1 MGRIFIAPSIL
12 SCNFLALEKEIKDV
26 ERAGADLIHID
37 VMDGHFVPNITIG
50 PMIVEAVKRVAVKP
64 LDVHLMI
71 EDPAKYVED
80 FISAGADIVTVHAE
94 ADHHLFRT
102 IDVIKSMGKKAGVSL
117 NPSTPLSKLDHII
130 SEVDMVLIMSVN
142 PGFGGQRYIVTMDEK
157 IKKTRQMIQKSG
169 RKIDL
174 EVDGGIKTE
183 NAKRVADA
191 GANILVLGTGIFHT
205 KDYKKTIQEVRKR
218 VRG

>member
-50 PMIVEAVKRVAVKP
+50 PMIVEAVKRIATKP

-71 EDPAKYVED
+71 ENPAKYVED
-80 FISAGADIVTVHAE
+80 FVSAGADIVTVHAE

-102 IDVIKSMGKKAGVSL
+102 VDVIRSTGKKAGVSL

-130 SEVDMVLIMSVN
+130 GEIDMVLIMSVN
-142 PGFGGQRYIVTMDEK
+142 PGFGGQRYIVAMDEK
-157 IKKTRQMIQKSG
+157 IKKTRQMIQRSG
-169 RKIDL
+169 RTIDL

-205 KDYKKTIQEVRKR
+205 KDYKKTIDEVRKK
-218 VRG
+218 VRE

>member
-1 MGRIFIAPSIL
+1 MNRVFIAPSIL
-12 SCNFLALEKEIKDV
+12 SCNFLALEKEIRDV

-50 PMIVEAVKRVAVKP
+50 PMIVEAVKRVATKP

-71 EDPAKYVED
+71 ENPARYAED
-80 FISAGADIVTVHAE
+80 FIAAGADIVTVHVE
-94 ADHHLFRT
+94 ADSHLYRT
-102 IDVIKSMGKKAGVSL
+102 VDVIKSKGKRAGVSL

-130 SEVDMVLIMSVN
+130 NEVDMILIMSVN
-142 PGFGGQRYIVTMDEK
+142 PGFGGQQYIAAMDDK
-157 IKKTRQMIQKSG
+157 IKKTRQLIQGSG
-169 RKIDL
+169 RTIDL

-205 KDYKKTIQEVRKR
+205 KDYKKTIDEVRKR
-218 VRG
+218 VG